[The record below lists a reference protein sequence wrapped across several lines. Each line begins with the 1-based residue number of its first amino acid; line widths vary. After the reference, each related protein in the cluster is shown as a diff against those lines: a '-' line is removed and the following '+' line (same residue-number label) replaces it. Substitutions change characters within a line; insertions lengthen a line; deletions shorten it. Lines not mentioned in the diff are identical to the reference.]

1 MAPSPTSPSAPIS
14 RALGGVTAAI
24 LALLLLAGCGKKA
37 GDQGAVPSS
46 KTAPATPSAGSDSR
60 PSTAADPRLEDPTYL
75 KQLPPSAQRDIA
87 VGRAY
92 LQQGNPD
99 SAVVY
104 FRQATVREARN
115 PGAWTFL
122 GIALARLD
130 RLDEAE
136 SAYKKSIE
144 IDAFYPKT
152 HSNLGNLY
160 LKRNQLDAAILS
172 YQRASSIDST
182 DVTNWLNLGLAY
194 LQKKDNEG
202 AILSYRKA
210 AECDP
215 ENPEPWVRLGNHFYE
230 RFIYDGALEGWR
242 NAVARDSTRED
253 LKDQIRKLQAYVDS
267 IGSQ

>member
-1 MAPSPTSPSAPIS
+1 
-14 RALGGVTAAI
+14 VV
-24 LALLLLAGCGKKA
+24 LALFLVTGCGKKA
-37 GDQGAVPSS
+37 GDRGAAPGS
-46 KTAPATPSAGSDSR
+46 KTAPTTASTPR
-60 PSTAADPRLEDPTYL
+60 AAAAPDPRLADPTYL

-92 LQQGNPD
+92 LEQGNPD

-104 FRQATVREARN
+104 FRQATVREGRN

-160 LKRNQLDAAILS
+160 LKRNQFDAAILS
-172 YQRASSIDST
+172 YQRANSIDST
-182 DVTNWLNLGLAY
+182 DVTNWLNLGLAC
-194 LQKKDNEG
+194 LQKKDNSG
-202 AILSYRKA
+202 AIIAYRKA
-210 AECDP
+210 ADCDP
-215 ENPEPWVRLGNHFYE
+215 ALAEPWARLGNLYYSMFLYE
-230 RFIYDGALEGWR
+230 GALESWG

-253 LKDQIRKLQAYVDS
+253 LKDKIKKLQGYVDS
-267 IGSQ
+267 TGSK

>member
-1 MAPSPTSPSAPIS
+1 MAPSPTSVSAPIS
-14 RALGGVTAAI
+14 RIQRGVTAAV
-24 LALLLLAGCGKKA
+24 LALLLVAGCGKKA
-37 GDQGAVPSS
+37 EDQARVPASEPP
-46 KTAPATPSAGSDSR
+46 PATPSS
-60 PSTAADPRLEDPTYL
+60 DPRLEDPTYL

-130 RLDEAE
+130 RLEEAE

-160 LKRNQLDAAILS
+160 LKQGQLDAAILA
-172 YQRASSIDST
+172 YERANSIDST
-182 DVTNWLNLGLAY
+182 DVTNWLNLALAY
-194 LQKKDNEG
+194 VQKKDNSR
-202 AILSYRKA
+202 AIVSYRKA
-210 AECDP
+210 ADCDP
-215 ENPEPWVRLGNHFYE
+215 ESAEPYSRLGNLFYDMYLYE
-230 RFIYDGALEGWR
+230 GALEAWR
-242 NAVARDSTRED
+242 DAVTRDPTRED
-253 LKDQIRKLQAYVDS
+253 LKDRIRKVQAYVDS
-267 IGSQ
+267 VASQ